1 MKKNNI
7 AILLAA
13 RSGSKRLPNKHF
25 LKITSSLKVIDLCI
39 LRLKKTKLV
48 NKIFLCTT
56 KKKEDDKYKKI
67 SSDHDLIL
75 FRGCNN
81 NVAKRM
87 IDCAKKNSIQ
97 TIVRI
102 TADCPIIDP
111 QIIDKCI
118 KLHFEKKNDY
128 TSNILVLSYPDGLD
142 VELINLN
149 ALIKSQKI
157 SRSKM
162 NKEHVTTFI
171 RKSKLFK
178 KKNYKNKVNYSNRR
192 WTLDNFNDFL
202 FLKKVVKYFLP
213 NIYFSWRDLIKA
225 EKSNK
230 SLINI
235 KERYYE

>member
-1 MKKNNI
+1 
-7 AILLAA
+7 
-13 RSGSKRLPNKHF
+13 
-25 LKITSSLKVIDLCI
+25 
-39 LRLKKTKLV
+39 
-48 NKIFLCTT
+48 
-56 KKKEDDKYKKI
+56 
-67 SSDHDLIL
+67 
-75 FRGCNN
+75 
-81 NVAKRM
+81 
-87 IDCAKKNSIQ
+87 
-97 TIVRI
+97 
-102 TADCPIIDP
+102 
-111 QIIDKCI
+111 
-118 KLHFEKKNDY
+118 
-128 TSNILVLSYPDGLD
+128 
-142 VELINLN
+142 
-149 ALIKSQKI
+149 
-157 SRSKM
+157 M